1 MAADVMRVPG
11 PKGGFGQ
18 GRGST
23 RGSFRYHYPPDVSSM
38 KYCCLGVF
46 RKEYFRLITK

>member
-1 MAADVMRVPG
+1 MLQYYSILEIHRVT
-11 PKGGFGQ
+11 
-18 GRGST
+18 T
-23 RGSFRYHYPPDVSSM
+23 RIYYPPEVSSM